1 MNTMLIRPRRT
12 IIHSVLRN
20 TISYVLKFFSF
31 TFLIEF
37 LIFQNPNPTQTHRS
51 YPSTSNGH
59 SIYRPESLSQVEQ
72 EDIYRLQRLYQQD
85 DEQDK
90 YKNRFDREHYSNTKS
105 TAKLIPPIF
114 HKAPT
119 HDKK

>member
-1 MNTMLIRPRRT
+1 MNTMLIQPRLV
-12 IIHSVLRN
+12 ILHSVLRN
-20 TISYVLKFFSF
+20 TISYVLNFFSF
-31 TFLIEF
+31 TLNEF
-37 LIFQNPNPTQTHRS
+37 LIFQNPNPPQTHRS
-51 YPSTSNGH
+51 YPSTSNGGH

-72 EDIYRLQRLYQQD
+72 DDVYRLQRLYQQD

-90 YKNRFDREHYSNTKS
+90 YKNRFDHEHFSNTKS
-105 TAKLIPPIF
+105 TAKLIPPTF